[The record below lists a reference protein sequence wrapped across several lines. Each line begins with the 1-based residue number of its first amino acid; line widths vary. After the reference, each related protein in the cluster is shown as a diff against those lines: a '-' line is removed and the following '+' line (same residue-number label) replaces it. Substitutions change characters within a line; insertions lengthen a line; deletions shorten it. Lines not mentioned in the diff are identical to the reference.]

1 MMARIALAL
10 AAAGLL
16 ASGAAAEE
24 RHAPRAY
31 VTFEN
36 AEWSRDAVIYQVNT
50 RQFTR
55 EGTLR
60 AAAAHLPRLA
70 AMGVDIVWLMP
81 IHPIGEVNR
90 KGSLGSPYAVKDYRA
105 INPDLGQEADLKAF
119 VDHAHGLGMK
129 VILDWVANHSAWD
142 NPLTHS
148 HPEWYQRSP
157 EGTFMPP
164 EGTDWS
170 DVVAFDYAHPALR
183 AYMADSLA
191 YWVREFGIDG
201 YRADVAGYVP
211 LDFWEAARAQ
221 LNDIKPVF
229 MLAEWEQRDLH
240 ARAFDASYAWK
251 WKEAMQRI
259 ARGEADADAVRGF
272 YAEHKTTWPH
282 AAYRMVYTDNHDQNA
297 WDGVAADI
305 YGPAYEA
312 AIALSF
318 VGAGIPL
325 IHNGQE
331 ADLDHQL
338 AFFEKD
344 EIIWRKGRI
353 EPLLRQ
359 LITLKTEEKAL
370 HNGRYGGAMIEVPNS
385 ASRAVFS
392 FLREQGASRVFAV
405 FNLSNQ
411 PQDVQFS
418 LARHHGAYT
427 DALSGQNA
435 EFTAEKDLIRLPPW
449 GFRLFRLNTA
459 NPR

>member
-1 MMARIALAL
+1 MIARLAL
-10 AAAGLL
+10 AIAAGML
-16 ASGAAAEE
+16 ATSAAAQAAHE
-24 RHAPRAY
+24 PRPY

-36 AEWSRDAVIYQVNT
+36 AAWTRDAVIYQINT

-55 EGTLR
+55 DGTFR
-60 AAAAHLPRLA
+60 AAQDHLPRLA

-81 IHPIGEVNR
+81 IHPIGAVNR
-90 KGSLGSPYAVKDYRA
+90 KGALGSPYAVKDYRA
-105 INPDLGQEADLKAF
+105 VNPDLGSEAELRAF
-119 VDHAHGLGMK
+119 IDQAHALGMK

-142 NPLTHS
+142 NPLTAR
-148 HPEWYQRSP
+148 HPDWYKRSP

-170 DVVAFDYAHPALR
+170 DVVAFDYANPALR

-211 LDFWEAARAQ
+211 LDFWEAARRQ
-221 LNDIKPVF
+221 LDAIKPVF

-240 ARAFDASYAWK
+240 ARAFDATYAWE
-251 WKEAMQRI
+251 WKQVMQRI
-259 ARGEADADAVRGF
+259 ARGEADAGAMRGY
-272 YAEHKTTWPH
+272 YAGQNVTWPR

-297 WDGVAADI
+297 WDGVASAI

-318 VGAGIPL
+318 TGPGMPL

-344 EIIWRKGRI
+344 AIVWQQGRYD
-353 EPLLRQ
+353 PLFRT
-359 LITLKTEEKAL
+359 LIGLKTREAAL
-370 HNGRYGGAMIEVPNS
+370 HNGRHGGVLVDVPNS
-385 ASRAVFS
+385 APRSVLS
-392 FLREQGASRVFAV
+392 FVRQQGASRVFAV
-405 FNLSNQ
+405 FNLS
-411 PQDVQFS
+411 PEPRHVTFT
-418 LARHHGAYT
+418 LARHHGAYA
-427 DALSGQNA
+427 DAMAGGAPIRFSGGETLDLPA
-435 EFTAEKDLIRLPPW
+435 WGYRIFTQIP
-449 GFRLFRLNTA
+449 
-459 NPR
+459 